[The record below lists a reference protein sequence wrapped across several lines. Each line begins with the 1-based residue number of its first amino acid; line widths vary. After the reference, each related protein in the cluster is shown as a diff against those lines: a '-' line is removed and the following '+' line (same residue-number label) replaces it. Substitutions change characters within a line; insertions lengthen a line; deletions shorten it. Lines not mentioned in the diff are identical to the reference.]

1 MGICTYPVSSFPFW
15 VSGERVREFCCC
27 MLYAL
32 ICKIFNVIFTIFFA
46 VVGAEMGAMIGALIA
61 IKTKS
66 SVFHGTAVGAIK
78 GGIFSIELS
87 RIILDLWNSNISSSR
102 FFLSLIDII
111 AKLLSG
117 RPVAE
122 LSTPTMPSA
131 VQMQRQ
137 NVTDQVHGSITT
149 SEEVPTR
156 TTMGLSRYSDEKIPR
171 FQITY
176 KHMSDSSG
184 NGISCSICLQD
195 FQLEEMARSLPP
207 CHHIF
212 HLQCID
218 KWLVGHSSC
227 PLCRREI

>member
-15 VSGERVREFCCC
+15 VSGEIVRELCCC

-137 NVTDQVHGSITT
+137 VHGSITT

>member
-1 MGICTYPVSSFPFW
+1 MEELWCSAVSA
-15 VSGERVREFCCC
+15 VLCILFCV
-27 MLYAL
+27 
-32 ICKIFNVIFTIFFA
+32 IFNFLFA
-46 VVGAEMGAMIGALIA
+46 LEMGAMIGALIA

-122 LSTPTMPSA
+122 LYTPTMPSA

-156 TTMGLSRYSDEKIPR
+156 TTMGLSRYSDEKIRR

>member
-15 VSGERVREFCCC
+15 VSSERVREFCCC

-32 ICKIFNVIFTIFFA
+32 LCKVYNVIFTIFFA

-78 GGIFSIELS
+78 GGIFSIELF
-87 RIILDLWNSNISSSR
+87 RIILDLWNSNISRSR

-111 AKLLSG
+111 ANLLSG

-137 NVTDQVHGSITT
+137 VHASITT
-149 SEEVPTR
+149 SEEVPMR

-176 KHMSDSSG
+176 KHILDSSG
-184 NGISCSICLQD
+184 NGTSCSICLQD